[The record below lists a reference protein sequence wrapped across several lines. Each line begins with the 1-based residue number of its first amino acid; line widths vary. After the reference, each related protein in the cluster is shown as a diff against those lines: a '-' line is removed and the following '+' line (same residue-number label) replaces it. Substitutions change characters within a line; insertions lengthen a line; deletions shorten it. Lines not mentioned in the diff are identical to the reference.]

1 MNAQHFSR
9 VVLLTLC
16 LLPLAACSGPT
27 NSSDGTLASGLNSV
41 ASKIRDASD
50 KVREEIRTGDIDL
63 SSDDADAPKAVITPQ
78 GELVI
83 DGKKVQTN
91 PVQDA
96 LLRDYRQQIEEIAEA
111 GADIGLKG
119 AGVAMTAVGE
129 ALKGAFSGASEADIE
144 RSIEAQASGLKQEA
158 SRLCDRLPA
167 FIATQDKLA
176 AALPEFAPYANAD
189 MDDVADCRSDTDGAS
204 VTSARQ

>member
-1 MNAQHFSR
+1 MNVQHSSR
-9 VVLLTLC
+9 AFLLVLC
-16 LLPLAACSGPT
+16 LLPLAACSGPSQ
-27 NSSDGTLASGLNSV
+27 SSDGTLATGLNAV
-41 ASKIRDASD
+41 AGKIANASD

-63 SSDDADAPKAVITPQ
+63 SSDDNDAPKAVITPH

-83 DGKKVQTN
+83 DGVKVQTN
-91 PVQDA
+91 PAQDA

-119 AGVAMTAVGE
+119 AGVAMTAMGE
-129 ALKGAFSGASEADIE
+129 ALKGAFSGASETDIE
-144 RSIEAQASGLKQEA
+144 RSIEAQASGLKEEA
-158 SRLCDRLPA
+158 RRLCDRLPA

-189 MDDVADCRSDTDGAS
+189 ADDVADCRSDTTGAS
-204 VTSARQ
+204 VTSSP